1 MVWEPHA
8 EHGGRGAWGG
18 APFKMNLAVP
28 KESAEDERRVALVP
42 ETVGRLVKS
51 GLSVAVEH
59 DAGIAAGFP
68 DSAYTAVGATIGGD
82 ARSLLGDADVV
93 AMVRRPSEM
102 QIEAMRPG
110 AVLITL
116 LAPLGE
122 PRYVERL
129 AQTKLTTLSM
139 DAIPRISRAQSM
151 DVLSSQANIAG
162 YKAALLAAEYLPKF
176 FPMLTT
182 AAGTIA
188 PAKVLVIGAGVAGLQ
203 AIATARRLGAVV
215 TGYDTRAAV
224 KEQVQSLGANF
235 LEFDLGADAEGTGG
249 YAKELTQEQL
259 AKQQAGMKKAISESD
274 VVITTA
280 AVPGRRAPM
289 IITKDAIEAMRPGAV
304 IVDIAA
310 ETGGNCGT
318 HRAGQSRDDPGG
330 VTIVGLLN
338 LPSTMASDASRLYS
352 RNVFT
357 LLALLVKDGAL
368 NLDFDDEIIK
378 GTTLTHEGKIVHEP
392 TLAALAT
399 RKDELVS
406 TEPRRG
412 ESRPTAGGAA

>member
-1 MVWEPHA
+1 
-8 EHGGRGAWGG
+8 
-18 APFKMNLAVP
+18 MNIAVP
-28 KESAEDERRVALVP
+28 KESAESERRVALVP
-42 ETVGRLVKS
+42 ETVSRLVKS

-68 DSAYTAVGATIGGD
+68 DAAYAEAGATIVADGR
-82 ARSLLGDADVV
+82 ALLGNADLV
-93 AMVRRPSEM
+93 AMVRRPSET
-102 QIEAMRPG
+102 QIGAMRPG

-139 DAIPRISRAQSM
+139 DAIPRITRAQSM

-249 YAKELTQEQL
+249 YAKELTAEQL

-274 VVITTA
+274 AVITTA
-280 AVPGRRAPM
+280 AVPGRRAPV
-289 IITKDAIEAMRPGAV
+289 IITKDASESMRPGSV

-310 ETGGNCGT
+310 ETGGNAELT
-318 HRAGQSRDDPGG
+318 EPGKVVTTPAG

-338 LPSTMASDASRLYS
+338 LPSTMPSDASRLYS

-357 LLALLVKDGAL
+357 LLQLLVKDGAL
-368 NLDFDDEIIK
+368 NLDFDDEIVK

-392 TLAALAT
+392 TLAALAAT
-399 RKDELVS
+399 
-406 TEPRRG
+406 
-412 ESRPTAGGAA
+412 GGAA